1 MIAILPQMYSR
12 DFVDFLFVTTF
23 NFEMMFFYKWRSQF
37 NIPDFYKITNKL
49 DPGVQFIF
57 EEITTNIKFLDIY
70 LKIINSAVT
79 YLLFT
84 IKESAKL
91 LAIRAKNLLTCQCA
105 LRAYVLTCQ
114 RSLRAYVPT
123 HQRAL
128 HAYVFTCQRT
138 FRAYVLTW

>member
-1 MIAILPQMYSR
+1 MIAILPQIYSR
-12 DFVDFLFVTTF
+12 DFVDCLFVTTF
-23 NFEMMFFYKWRSQF
+23 DFEMMLFYKWRRQF
-37 NIPDFYKITNKL
+37 NIPDFYKITNEL

-57 EEITTNIKFLDIY
+57 EEIVINIKFLDIY

-79 YLLFT
+79 YRLFT
-84 IKESAKL
+84 IKKSAKL
-91 LAIRAKNLLTCQCA
+91 LTIRAKNLFTCQCA

-128 HAYVFTCQRT
+128 HAYVFTCKRT